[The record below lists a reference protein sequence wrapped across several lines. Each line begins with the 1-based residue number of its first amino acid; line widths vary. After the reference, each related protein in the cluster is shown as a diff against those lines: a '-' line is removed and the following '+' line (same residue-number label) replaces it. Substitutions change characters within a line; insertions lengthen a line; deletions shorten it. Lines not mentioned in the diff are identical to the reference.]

1 MSLEIQLDAVLQ
13 EIRKNNTIP
22 LSTFELGTVT
32 YIVYGAETFD
42 GKTGYPVL
50 RVTAPTSDHNYMDK
64 GFLLESSR
72 VSGSNGSAANVN
84 IKTDLANTL
93 LLLADAAISYA

>member
-22 LSTFELGTVT
+22 LSTFEDGTVT
-32 YIVYGAETFD
+32 YIIYGTETF
-42 GKTGYPVL
+42 GSSTGYPVL
-50 RVTAPTSDHNYMDK
+50 RVTAPTSSHNYMDK

-72 VSGSNGSAANVN
+72 VAGSNGSAADVN
-84 IKTDLANTL
+84 IKTDFTNTL
-93 LLLADAAISYA
+93 LLLQDAAVSYA